1 MNNKIST
8 PADLYEVV
16 NLFRTSRIILTA
28 YELDFFSIIGKGKK
42 TSVEISGML
51 RTDERATD
59 RLLNALVV
67 IGLIKKSGNKFS
79 NSPLAFKFLVKSSP
93 TYMSG
98 ISHIVNLWDS
108 WDTLT
113 NAVKAGTSIFN
124 RGAINERGEDWIEAF
139 IAAMHSRGG
148 NHAREILSLINFNKV
163 KTIIDIGGGS
173 GAFLF
178 EFIKKYKELKGVIYD
193 LPNVVPLTEKYIFKE
208 GLNNSVATIPGNY
221 LTDEL
226 GSEYDMAFLSAV
238 IHSNSPSENQ
248 LLFKKCYDSLNSGG
262 QIIILDYV
270 MDETR
275 TSPGTGAFFSINML
289 VGTEKG
295 DTYTQKEIKNWLTSA
310 GFKKIK
316 FKKTTL
322 ETSLM
327 IGHKI

>member
-8 PADLYEVV
+8 PADLYEAV
-16 NLFRTSRIILTA
+16 NLFRTSRIVLTA
-28 YELDFFSIIGKGKK
+28 YELDLFSVIGNEEK
-42 TSVEISGML
+42 TSSEISEML
-51 RTDERATD
+51 HIDERAAD

-67 IGLIKKSGNKFS
+67 IGLIEKSKNKFS
-79 NSPLAFKFLVKSSP
+79 NSPLAGKFLVKSSP
-93 TYMSG
+93 AFMGG
-98 ISHIVNLWDS
+98 IAHIVNLWDS

-113 NAVKAGTSIFN
+113 NSVKAGTSIYN
-124 RGAINERGEDWIEAF
+124 RGAINDRGEDWIEAF

-148 NHAREILSLINFNKV
+148 NNAREILSLINFDKV

-178 EFIKKYKELKGVIYD
+178 EFIKKNKEIKGVIYD
-193 LPNVVPLTEKYIFKE
+193 LPNVVPLTDKYIFQE

-262 QIIILDYV
+262 QIVILDYV

-295 DTYTQKEIKNWLTSA
+295 DTYTQKEINDWLTSA
-310 GFKKIK
+310 GFKNIK
-316 FKKTTL
+316 LKKTPL
-322 ETSLM
+322 DTSLM